1 MVDQSRI
8 GNVARDD
15 IAKEIV
21 AFANAYGGILIVG
34 IEETDDNPRRAKSIS
49 LNQIPSV
56 VNCAEQLE
64 RSLRAIIEP
73 PLPMLEVRG
82 VVSKDGRGVLLIRV
96 NGSPAAP
103 HGIGRPTAAYVRR
116 GSSSEPLTM
125 RDLQSIFYERR
136 TRLERVAAR
145 REALRNEDDN
155 LRSIWE
161 TERLKVPHSN
171 QTFPAPTH
179 TMFFRC
185 SAVPARIFR
194 LIIFR
199 TSSLSWQMSTDR
211 NFRYCRTVS

>member
-1 MVDQSRI
+1 MTEDIATATIESISFADIEALIGLEEGLRVEFKQALSTNDGRPDRWMVDQSRI

-116 GSSSEPLTM
+116 GSDSEPLTM

-155 LRSIWE
+155 SDRFGKRS
-161 TERLKVPHSN
+161 
-171 QTFPAPTH
+171 A
-179 TMFFRC
+179 
-185 SAVPARIFR
+185 
-194 LIIFR
+194 
-199 TSSLSWQMSTDR
+199 
-211 NFRYCRTVS
+211 